1 MNTILL
7 GPPGAGKGTL
17 AAMLKDN
24 FGLLHISTGDL
35 LRDEMKSGSDFGK
48 RIKKYVDSGELV
60 PDEIVI
66 EMIQNK
72 LSQKGF
78 GANGYMLD
86 GFPRTTVQAEDLDKI
101 LAKIKRPVD
110 FALYM
115 EASLP
120 VILQRLTGRRVC
132 RKCGAISHIKNRPSK
147 VSGVCDVC
155 GGELYQRP
163 DDTEETIKNRMQ
175 VYAEKTAPIV
185 DYYARQGKLET
196 LSGDEETED
205 LLKIV
210 AKILRGTHDGKQSN
224 KVKDFKRN

>member
-35 LRDEMKSGSDFGK
+35 LRDEMKGGTELGK
-48 RIKKYVDSGELV
+48 TIKKYVESGELV
-60 PDEIVI
+60 PDQVVI
-66 EMIQNK
+66 AMIEKK
-72 LSQKGF
+72 LSEKNSGSK
-78 GANGYMLD
+78 GYMLD

-101 LAKIKRPVD
+101 LTKIGQPID
-110 FALYM
+110 YALYM

-132 RKCGAISHIKNRPSK
+132 RKCGAIVHIKNRPSK
-147 VSGVCDVC
+147 VAGVCDVC

-163 DDTEETIKNRMQ
+163 ADTEETIKNRMH

-185 DYYARQGKLET
+185 DYYAKQGKLET

-210 AKILRGTHDGKQSN
+210 AKIFNDGQRTDKIKGSTGH
-224 KVKDFKRN
+224 

>member
-17 AAMLKDN
+17 AAMLKEN
-24 FGLLHISTGDL
+24 FGVLHISTGDL
-35 LRDEMKSGSDFGK
+35 LREEMKGGTDFGK
-48 RIKKYVDSGELV
+48 EIKKYVDSGALV

-66 EMIQNK
+66 KMIENK
-72 LSQKGF
+72 LSHKDKSPK
-78 GANGYMLD
+78 GYMLD
-86 GFPRTTVQAEDLDKI
+86 GFPRTQVQAKDLDRILKKI
-101 LAKIKRPVD
+101 DRPID

-147 VSGVCDVC
+147 RPGICDHC
-155 GGELYQRP
+155 DGELYQRP
-163 DDTEETIKNRMQ
+163 DDTEETILNRMQ

-185 DYYARQGKLET
+185 DYYAKQDKLET
-196 LSGDEETED
+196 VSGDEETEE
-205 LLKIV
+205 LLKTVTKIWNDGHQSYK
-210 AKILRGTHDGKQSN
+210 AKSAE
-224 KVKDFKRN
+224 RN

>member
-35 LRDEMKSGSDFGK
+35 LREEMKGGTDLGK
-48 RIKKYVDSGELV
+48 KIKKYVESGELV
-60 PDEIVI
+60 PDQVVI
-66 EMIQNK
+66 EMIEKK
-72 LSQKGF
+72 LNESKAG
-78 GANGYMLD
+78 NGYMLD
-86 GFPRTTVQAEDLDKI
+86 GFPRTTVQAQDLDKI
-101 LAKIKRPVD
+101 LTKIGQPID
-110 FALYM
+110 YALYM

-132 RKCGAISHIKNRPSK
+132 RKCGAIVHIKNRPSK
-147 VSGVCDVC
+147 VAGVCDVC
-155 GGELYQRP
+155 SGELYQRP

-185 DYYARQGKLET
+185 DYYGKQGKLET

-205 LLKIV
+205 LLIIVGKIFN
-210 AKILRGTHDGKQSN
+210 DGKRTN
-224 KVKDFKRN
+224 KAQGSTGH

>member
-35 LRDEMKSGSDFGK
+35 LRDEMKGGTELGK
-48 RIKKYVDSGELV
+48 TIKKYVESGELV
-60 PDEIVI
+60 PDQVVI
-66 EMIQNK
+66 AMIEKK
-72 LSQKGF
+72 LSEKNSGSK
-78 GANGYMLD
+78 GYMLD
-86 GFPRTTVQAEDLDKI
+86 GFPRTTVQAQDLDKI
-101 LAKIKRPVD
+101 LTKIGQPID
-110 FALYM
+110 YALYM

-132 RKCGAISHIKNRPSK
+132 RKCGAIVHIKNRPSK
-147 VSGVCDVC
+147 VAGVCDVC

-163 DDTEETIKNRMQ
+163 DDTEETIKNRMH

-185 DYYARQGKLET
+185 DYYAKQGKLET

-210 AKILRGTHDGKQSN
+210 AKIFNDGQRTDKIKGSTGH
-224 KVKDFKRN
+224 

>member
-35 LRDEMKSGSDFGK
+35 LREEMKGGTELGK
-48 RIKKYVDSGELV
+48 TIKKYVDSGELV
-60 PDEIVI
+60 PDEVVI
-66 EMIQNK
+66 AMIEKK
-72 LSQKGF
+72 LSEKNSGSK
-78 GANGYMLD
+78 GYMLD
-86 GFPRTTVQAEDLDKI
+86 GFPRTTVQAQDLDKI
-101 LAKIKRPVD
+101 LTKIGQPID
-110 FALYM
+110 YALYM

-132 RKCGAISHIKNRPSK
+132 RKCGAIVHIKNRPSK
-147 VSGVCDVC
+147 VAGVCDVC
-155 GGELYQRP
+155 SGELYQRP

-185 DYYARQGKLET
+185 DYYAKQGKLET

-210 AKILRGTHDGKQSN
+210 AKIFNDGQRTDKTKGSA
-224 KVKDFKRN
+224 RH

>member
-35 LRDEMKSGSDFGK
+35 LREEMKGGTDLGMK
-48 RIKKYVDSGELV
+48 IKKYVDSGELV
-60 PDEIVI
+60 PDQVVI
-66 EMIQNK
+66 EMIEKK
-72 LSQKGF
+72 LSAPSGNN
-78 GANGYMLD
+78 GTGYMLD
-86 GFPRTTVQAEDLDKI
+86 GFPRTTVQAQDLDKI
-101 LAKIKRPVD
+101 LTKIGQPIKY
-110 FALYM
+110 ALYM

-132 RKCGAISHIKNRPSK
+132 RKCGAIVHIKNRPSK
-147 VSGVCDVC
+147 VAGVCDVC

-175 VYAEKTAPIV
+175 IYTEKTAPIV
-185 DYYARQGKLET
+185 DYYAKQGKLET

-210 AKILRGTHDGKQSN
+210 AKIFNDAN
-224 KVKDFKRN
+224 NVKGSAGH